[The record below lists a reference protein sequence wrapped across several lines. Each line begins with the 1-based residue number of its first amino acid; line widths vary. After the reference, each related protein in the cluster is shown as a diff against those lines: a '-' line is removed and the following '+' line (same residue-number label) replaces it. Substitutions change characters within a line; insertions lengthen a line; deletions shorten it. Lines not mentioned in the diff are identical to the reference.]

1 MKPIRIMAAAYP
13 APRARPGSCERRR
26 PGGPV
31 YGPRERASLIAFNR
45 AGTDPFTVVKR
56 LDQRGVEARAGCH
69 CATLAHHALRLDPP
83 AELRGLQQRGG
94 RRPRGRRGGLRA
106 VRRIA

>member
-45 AGTDPFTVVKR
+45 AGTDPFTVVKPSTSAASR
-56 LDQRGVEARAGCH
+56 RGRA
-69 CATLAHHALRLDPP
+69 ATAPRWPTT
-83 AELRGLQQRGG
+83 RGG
-94 RRPRGRRGGLRA
+94 STRRLNFAVYNNEEDVDRA
-106 VRRIA
+106 VDAVASAP